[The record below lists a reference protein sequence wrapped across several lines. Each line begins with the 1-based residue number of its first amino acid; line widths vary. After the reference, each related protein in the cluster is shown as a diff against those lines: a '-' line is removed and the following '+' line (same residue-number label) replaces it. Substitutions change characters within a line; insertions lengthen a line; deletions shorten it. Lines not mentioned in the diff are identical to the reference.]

1 MKKQAFA
8 LIFSN
13 GINFLVNFAMNP
25 FLARQ
30 LSYDDNATYGQIN
43 LINVYATILFGLGMA
58 YVINILLVE
67 NKNKENSLLSAVFLI
82 QCISGFVC
90 ISALFLCHHQLSAL
104 FNNPEMGQYLVQ
116 NLPSTFLIILT
127 NLAAYYYIYFNK
139 AYQLSVITVLLNVIK
154 LALVFYA
161 VNVLESLFYV
171 IVFLN
176 ITNLLQF
183 LVYVWGLR
191 KRIFPLVKPH
201 LPKIRYI
208 IRLSYPYLGMS
219 LIGYSILC
227 VGGIIVSNQLGTKDF
242 AIYRNGAIEIP
253 FFATLYSSITSIAMP
268 QIVVLTKERRIRELV
283 ILKKK
288 ISNTVA
294 ALIYPVVFFCIIN
307 GDVFMEL
314 YLGNKYLESGII
326 FSIYN
331 IAVLIRINA
340 YSDILTINKK
350 PKKIMISNLA
360 ALASS
365 IIVTFLLIQIIG
377 PKGAAIA
384 FLISMLLMSGLLV
397 YNSCKEM
404 GIRIYDYFDFVNIG
418 KIAAICVVGSVISIF
433 FIKVDIL
440 SFAITGAVYATLVY
454 FYMFKLNLVDS
465 QLLPVKVQ
473 KLTNKMGRRWSVS

>member
-1 MKKQAFA
+1 
-8 LIFSN
+8 
-13 GINFLVNFAMNP
+13 
-25 FLARQ
+25 
-30 LSYDDNATYGQIN
+30 
-43 LINVYATILFGLGMA
+43 
-58 YVINILLVE
+58 
-67 NKNKENSLLSAVFLI
+67 
-82 QCISGFVC
+82 
-90 ISALFLCHHQLSAL
+90 
-104 FNNPEMGQYLVQ
+104 
-116 NLPSTFLIILT
+116 
-127 NLAAYYYIYFNK
+127 
-139 AYQLSVITVLLNVIK
+139 
-154 LALVFYA
+154 
-161 VNVLESLFYV
+161 
-171 IVFLN
+171 
-176 ITNLLQF
+176 
-183 LVYVWGLR
+183 
-191 KRIFPLVKPH
+191 
-201 LPKIRYI
+201 
-208 IRLSYPYLGMS
+208 
-219 LIGYSILC
+219 

-253 FFATLYSSITSIAMP
+253 FFATLYSSITSVAMP
-268 QIVVLTKERRIRELV
+268 QIVVLTKERKIPELMV
-283 ILKKK
+283 LKKK